1 MRIAFPTM
9 CGLLLVSTTA
19 LAQRS
24 QLQRPQGMELCA
36 SSVCT
41 AHLPT
46 KDEVRQILEHP
57 LFTGLTPSAF
67 ELISARQ
74 MAIAKRQAR
83 SSAESFGPLGA
94 AFAMAFARTGNFEIG
109 YPDHDAFLKAQS
121 ERRRTYL
128 LPHLDKVTP
137 RADEIFSSALRDHL
151 DHLSR
156 TSPRKSATVQNSLSV
171 FLGNK
176 LLECWRRPVV
186 KQSEAIDAG
195 GSLKVERQTV
205 NQITQSCFDTMRD
218 DRTRFARLI
227 RVREWHPYLWD
238 SMSKTYA
245 FLRTFLTPT
254 ERAKLPPIP
263 RPLMVDQ
270 NAFARVTGAGQEF
283 VERTSDA
290 VTAPIPKHRF
300 QGLISAN
307 DYPQSALR
315 RGEQGVVGIRFTVSP
330 QGVMEG
336 AELVRSSGSRTLDEA
351 TLRIIKSRIST
362 RYPSFEPA
370 RDANGYPI
378 RGTYDN
384 EFTWSLR

>member
-24 QLQRPQGMELCA
+24 QLQRPVGMELCA

-109 YPDHDAFLKAQS
+109 YPDYDAFLKAQS

-137 RADEIFSSALRDHL
+137 RAEEIFSSALREHL
-151 DHLSR
+151 DQLAR
-156 TSPRKSATVQNSLSV
+156 NSPRKSATVQNSLSV

-195 GSLKVERQTV
+195 GSLRIERQTV
-205 NQITQSCFDTMRD
+205 NEISQSCFDTMRD
-218 DRTRFARLI
+218 DRYRFARLI

-245 FLRTFLTPT
+245 FLRTFLTPA

-263 RPLMVDQ
+263 QPLMVDQ
-270 NAFARVTGAGQEF
+270 DAFATVTGAGQRV
-283 VERTSDA
+283 VETTRDP
-290 VTAPIPKHRF
+290 VTPPKPTRSF
-300 QGLISAN
+300 QGLISSD
-307 DYPQSALR
+307 DYPQDALR
-315 RGEQGVVGIRFTVSP
+315 KGEQGTVHVRLTISP
-330 QGVMEG
+330 QGFVER
-336 AELVRSSGSRTLDEA
+336 LDVIRSSGSRSLDAA
-351 TLRIIKSRIST
+351 TVRIVRSRGP
-362 RYPSFEPA
+362 RKFEPA
-370 RDANGYPI
+370 RDSDGYPV
-378 RGTYDN
+378 RGTLD
-384 EFTWSLR
+384 EAFTWSLR